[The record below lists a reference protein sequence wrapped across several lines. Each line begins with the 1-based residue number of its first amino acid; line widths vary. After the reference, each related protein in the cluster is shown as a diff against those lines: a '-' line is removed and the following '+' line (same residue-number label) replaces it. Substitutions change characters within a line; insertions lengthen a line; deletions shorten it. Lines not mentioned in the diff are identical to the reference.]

1 MKRWRMIGLPTGHHC
16 RWAPTIVWRAPSSS
30 PLLLLPTERSKWLL
44 AHRECVHE
52 LLSFATLINFAFYV
66 HMPCV
71 WGRMDTILIPRAI
84 KWTPVISEP
93 VQALSCTR
101 WVIFNAISSVDDG
114 CSCPPEP
121 LYFVTMGMAHPVW
134 WQVHCSPTMLDL
146 LGYMNK
152 WVWHRSYMVW
162 VWYSILTF

>member
-84 KWTPVISEP
+84 KWTPVINES
-93 VQALSCTR
+93 VHALPWIRC
-101 WVIFNAISSVDDG
+101 IILNAIPSVDG
-114 CSCPPEP
+114 CSWLPAMFYAKAYVFCHHGLPWPIRWH
-121 LYFVTMGMAHPVW
+121 L
-134 WQVHCSPTMLDL
+134 HCSPT
-146 LGYMNK
+146 G
-152 WVWHRSYMVW
+152 
-162 VWYSILTF
+162 